1 MKLYGGRSHNG
12 KRSLAALIALVL
24 IICVAVGGTI
34 AYIVTQT
41 DKVENKFTPADV
53 KIEIHETFNGTDKSS
68 ITVENVNEVKNVP
81 CYIRVKLVSNMQD
94 AAGNVTGSAAL
105 GDIALGA
112 NWFKGNDGCYYYKD
126 VVEVG
131 ASTDNLLVAGEKI
144 TLKDGQVVEVLAEGI
159 QATPDTAVTS
169 AWPVKVVNGQ
179 LENKGA

>member
-53 KIEIHETFNGTDKSS
+53 QIAIKEEFDGTDKSS
-68 ITVENVNEVKNVP
+68 ITVQNVQDDKNVP

-94 AAGNVTGSAAL
+94 DKGNVIGSAAINAFNL
-105 GDIALGA
+105 NDK
-112 NWFKGNDGCYYYKD
+112 WFKGNDGCYYYKE
-126 VVEVG
+126 VVNVG
-131 ASTDNLLVAGEKI
+131 ASTENLLEAGQKI
-144 TLKDGQVVEVLAEGI
+144 TLADGQVVEVLAEGI
-159 QATPDTAVTS
+159 QATPIDAVKA
-169 AWPVKVVNGQ
+169 AWGDDIANQ
-179 LENKGA
+179 LNKGA

>member
-53 KIEIHETFNGTDKSS
+53 EIKINEIVNDNIKSS
-68 ITVENVNEVKNVP
+68 ITVQNVQADKNVP

-94 AAGNVTGSAAL
+94 DKGNVTGSAVINTFTL
-105 GDIALGA
+105 GE
-112 NWFKGNDGCYYYKD
+112 NWFDGGDGCYYYKD
-126 VVEVG
+126 VVAVG
-131 ASTDNLLVAGEKI
+131 ASTANLLADGEKI
-144 TLKDGQVVEVLAEGI
+144 TLTTGQVVEVLAEGI
-159 QATPDTAVTS
+159 QATPETAVTS
-169 AWPVKVVNGQ
+169 AWPVTVVNGQ
-179 LENKGA
+179 LNKGA

>member
-53 KIEIHETFNGTDKSS
+53 KIQINEVFENNIKSS
-68 ITVENVNEVKNVP
+68 ITVENVNDAKNVP

-94 AAGNVTGSAAL
+94 DKGNVTGSAVINTFKL
-105 GDIALGA
+105 NDK
-112 NWFKGNDGCYYYKD
+112 WFDGGDGCYYYKD
-126 VVEVG
+126 VVNVG
-131 ASTDNLLVAGEKI
+131 DATANLLADGSTIKL
-144 TLKDGQVVEVLAEGI
+144 TTGQVVEVLAEGI
-159 QATPDTAVTS
+159 QATPIDAVKA
-169 AWPVKVVNGQ
+169 AWGEAIANE
-179 LENKGA
+179 LTKGA

>member
-53 KIEIHETFNGTDKSS
+53 KIEINETFENNIKSS
-68 ITVENVNEVKNVP
+68 ITVQNVNDAKNVP

-94 AAGNVTGSAAL
+94 KDGNVIGSAAINTFNPN
-105 GDIALGA
+105 DK
-112 NWFKGNDGCYYYKD
+112 WFDGGDGCYYYKD
-126 VVEVG
+126 VVNVG
-131 ASTDNLLVAGEKI
+131 ASTENLLADGSTIKLA
-144 TLKDGQVVEVLAEGI
+144 TGQVVEVLAEGI
-159 QATPDTAVTS
+159 QATPIDAVKA
-169 AWPVKVVNGQ
+169 AWGDDIANE
-179 LENKGA
+179 LTKGA

>member
-53 KIEIHETFNGTDKSS
+53 QIAIQEDFDGTVKSS
-68 ITVENVNEVKNVP
+68 ITVQNVQDAKNVP

-94 AAGNVTGSAAL
+94 DKGNVTGSAAINAFEL
-105 GDIALGA
+105 
-112 NWFKGNDGCYYYKD
+112 NNKWFKGADGCYYYKD
-126 VVEVG
+126 VVAVG
-131 ASTDNLLVAGEKI
+131 DSTANLLADGSKI
-144 TLKDGQVVEVLAEGI
+144 TLTTGQVVEVLAEGI
-159 QATPDTAVTS
+159 QATPIDAVKA
-169 AWPVKVVNGQ
+169 AWGETIANQ
-179 LENKGA
+179 LNRGA

>member
-53 KIEIHETFNGTDKSS
+53 EIKINEIVNDNIKSS
-68 ITVENVNEVKNVP
+68 ITVENVNDAKNVP
-81 CYIRVKLVSNMQD
+81 CYIRVKLVSNTQD
-94 AAGNVTGSAAL
+94 ADKNVTGSAVINTFKL
-105 GDIALGA
+105 NDK
-112 NWFKGNDGCYYYKD
+112 WFDGGDGCYYYRD
-126 VVEVG
+126 VVAVG
-131 ASTDNLLVAGEKI
+131 DSTANLLAGGEKI
-144 TLKDGQVVEVLAEGI
+144 TLTSGQVVEVLAEGI

-169 AWPVKVVNGQ
+169 AWPVTVVNGQ
-179 LENKGA
+179 LTKGA

>member
-53 KIEIHETFNGTDKSS
+53 QIAIKEDFDGTDKSS
-68 ITVENVNEVKNVP
+68 ITVENVQDDKNVP

-94 AAGNVTGSAAL
+94 DKGDVIGSAAINTFNL
-105 GDIALGA
+105 NDK
-112 NWFKGNDGCYYYKD
+112 WFDGGDGCYYYKN
-126 VVEVG
+126 VVAVG
-131 ASTDNLLVAGEKI
+131 ASTENLLENGEKI
-144 TLKDGQVVEVLAEGI
+144 TLADGQVVEVLAEGI
-159 QATPDTAVTS
+159 QATPIDAVKA
-169 AWPVKVVNGQ
+169 AWGEAIANE
-179 LENKGA
+179 LTKGA

>member
-53 KIEIHETFNGTDKSS
+53 QIAIKEDFDGTDKSS
-68 ITVENVNEVKNVP
+68 ITVENVQDAKNVP
-81 CYIRVKLVSNMQD
+81 CYIRVKLVSNTQD
-94 AAGNVTGSAAL
+94 KDGKVTGSAAL
-105 GDIALGA
+105 GEFQLNDK
-112 NWFKGNDGCYYYKD
+112 WFDGGDGCYYYKD
-126 VVEVG
+126 VVAVG
-131 ASTDNLLVAGEKI
+131 KSTANLLADGAKI
-144 TLKDGQVVEVLAEGI
+144 TLTNGQVVEVLAEGI

-169 AWPVKVVNGQ
+169 AWPVTVVNGQ
-179 LENKGA
+179 LTKGA

>member
-53 KIEIHETFNGTDKSS
+53 QIAIKEEFDGADKSS
-68 ITVENVNEVKNVP
+68 ITVQNVQDDKNVP

-94 AAGNVTGSAAL
+94 KDDNVTGSAAINAFEL
-105 GDIALGA
+105 ND
-112 NWFKGNDGCYYYKD
+112 NWFKGDDGCYYYKD
-126 VVEVG
+126 VVNVG
-131 ASTDNLLVAGEKI
+131 ASTANLLADDSKI
-144 TLKDGQVVEVLAEGI
+144 TLANGQVVEVLAEGI
-159 QATPDTAVTS
+159 QATPETAVTS
-169 AWPVKVVNGQ
+169 AWPVTVVNGQ
-179 LENKGA
+179 LIKGA

>member
-53 KIEIHETFNGTDKSS
+53 QIAIEEDFNGTVKSS
-68 ITVENVNEVKNVP
+68 ITVQNVDDAKNVP

-94 AAGNVTGSAAL
+94 ADKNVIGSAAINSFKL
-105 GDIALGA
+105 GD
-112 NWFKGNDGCYYYKD
+112 NWFDGGDGCYYYKD
-126 VVEVG
+126 VVAVG
-131 ASTDNLLVAGEKI
+131 DSTANLLADGSKI
-144 TLKDGQVVEVLAEGI
+144 TLTNGQVVEVLAEGI
-159 QATPDTAVTS
+159 QATPIDAVKA
-169 AWPVKVVNGQ
+169 AWGDDIANE
-179 LENKGA
+179 LTRGA

>member
-53 KIEIHETFNGTDKSS
+53 EIKINEIVNDNIKSS
-68 ITVENVNEVKNVP
+68 ITVQNVQADKNVP
-81 CYIRVKLVSNMQD
+81 CYIRVKLVSNMQED
-94 AAGNVTGSAAL
+94 GNVTGSAAINAFEL
-105 GDIALGA
+105 NDK
-112 NWFKGNDGCYYYKD
+112 WFDGGDGCYYYKD
-126 VVEVG
+126 VVNVG
-131 ASTDNLLVAGEKI
+131 ASTANLLADGSTIKL
-144 TLKDGQVVEVLAEGI
+144 TNGQVVEVLAEGI
-159 QATPDTAVTS
+159 QATPETAVTS
-169 AWPVKVVNGQ
+169 AWPVVVVNGQ

>member
-53 KIEIHETFNGTDKSS
+53 KIEIHETFDGTNKSS
-68 ITVENVNEVKNVP
+68 ITVQNVQADKNVP

-94 AAGNVTGSAAL
+94 DKGNVIGSAAIGEVNL
-105 GDIALGA
+105 ND
-112 NWFKGNDGCYYYKD
+112 NWFRGADGCYYYKD
-126 VVEVG
+126 VVNVG
-131 ASTDNLLVAGEKI
+131 DATANLLADGSTIKL
-144 TLKDGQVVEVLAEGI
+144 TTGQVVEVLAEGI
-159 QATPDTAVTS
+159 QATPIDAVKA
-169 AWPVKVVNGQ
+169 AWGEAIANE
-179 LENKGA
+179 LTKGA

>member
-53 KIEIHETFNGTDKSS
+53 EIKIHETFNGTDKSS
-68 ITVENVNEVKNVP
+68 ITVENVNDAKNVP
-81 CYIRVKLVSNMQD
+81 CYIRVKLVSNTQD
-94 AAGNVTGSAAL
+94 ADKNVTGSAAINAFEL
-105 GDIALGA
+105 
-112 NWFKGNDGCYYYKD
+112 NNKWFKGADGCYYYKG
-126 VVEVG
+126 VVNVG
-131 ASTDNLLVAGEKI
+131 DATANLLADGSKI
-144 TLKDGQVVEVLAEGI
+144 TLTSGQVVEVLAEGI
-159 QATPDTAVTS
+159 QATPETAVTS

>member
-53 KIEIHETFNGTDKSS
+53 KIQINETFENNVKSS
-68 ITVENVNEVKNVP
+68 ITVQNVQDAKNVP

-94 AAGNVTGSAAL
+94 DKGNVIGSAAIGEFKL
-105 GDIALGA
+105 NDK
-112 NWFKGNDGCYYYKD
+112 WFEGGDGCYYYRD
-126 VVEVG
+126 VVAVG
-131 ASTDNLLVAGEKI
+131 NSTADLLANGEKI
-144 TLKDGQVVEVLAEGI
+144 TLKSGQVVEVLAEGI
-159 QATPDTAVTS
+159 QATPETAVTS

-179 LENKGA
+179 LNEGA

>member
-53 KIEIHETFNGTDKSS
+53 EIKIHEVFENNVKSS
-68 ITVENVNEVKNVP
+68 ITVQNVNDAKNVP

-94 AAGNVTGSAAL
+94 KDGNVTGSAAI
-105 GDIALGA
+105 GDFQPND
-112 NWFKGNDGCYYYKD
+112 NWFKGNDGCYYYKN
-126 VVEVG
+126 VVAVG
-131 ASTDNLLVAGEKI
+131 DATENLLAAGEKI
-144 TLKDGQVVEVLAEGI
+144 TLKEGQVVEVLAEGI
-159 QATPDTAVTS
+159 QATPETAVTS
-169 AWPVKVVNGQ
+169 AWPVSVVNGQ

>member
-53 KIEIHETFNGTDKSS
+53 KIEIHETFDGTNKSS
-68 ITVENVNEVKNVP
+68 ITVQNVNDAKNVP
-81 CYIRVKLVSNMQD
+81 CYIRVKLVSNTQD
-94 AAGNVTGSAAL
+94 ADKNVTGSAAI
-105 GDIALGA
+105 GDFNLND

-126 VVEVG
+126 VVNVG
-131 ASTDNLLVAGEKI
+131 DSTANLLADGSTIKL
-144 TLKDGQVVEVLAEGI
+144 TTGQVVEVLAEGI
-159 QATPDTAVTS
+159 QATPIDAVKA
-169 AWPVKVVNGQ
+169 AWGEAIANE
-179 LENKGA
+179 LTKGA

>member
-53 KIEIHETFNGTDKSS
+53 QIAIEEDFNGAVKSS
-68 ITVENVNEVKNVP
+68 ITVQNVQAEKNVP

-94 AAGNVTGSAAL
+94 ADKNVIGSAAINSFKL
-105 GDIALGA
+105 GD
-112 NWFKGNDGCYYYKD
+112 NWFDGGDGCYYYKD
-126 VVEVG
+126 VVAVG
-131 ASTDNLLVAGEKI
+131 KSTANLLADGAKI
-144 TLKDGQVVEVLAEGI
+144 TLTNGQVVEVLAEGI

-169 AWPVKVVNGQ
+169 AWPVTVVNGQ
-179 LENKGA
+179 LTKGA

>member
-53 KIEIHETFNGTDKSS
+53 EIKIHETFDGTNKSS
-68 ITVENVNEVKNVP
+68 ITVENVNDAKNVP

-94 AAGNVTGSAAL
+94 KDGNVTGSAAINAFEL
-105 GDIALGA
+105 
-112 NWFKGNDGCYYYKD
+112 NNKWFKGNDGCYYYKD
-126 VVEVG
+126 VVAVG
-131 ASTDNLLVAGEKI
+131 DSTANLLADGSKI
-144 TLKDGQVVEVLAEGI
+144 TLTTGQVVEVLAEGI
-159 QATPDTAVTS
+159 QATPETAVTS
-169 AWPVKVVNGQ
+169 AWPVTVVNGQ
-179 LENKGA
+179 LNKGA

>member
-53 KIEIHETFNGTDKSS
+53 QIAIKEEFDGADKSS
-68 ITVENVNEVKNVP
+68 ITVQNVEDDKNVP

-94 AAGNVTGSAAL
+94 DKGNVTDSAAINTFNL
-105 GDIALGA
+105 NDK
-112 NWFKGNDGCYYYKD
+112 WFDGGDGCYYYKD
-126 VVEVG
+126 VVNVG
-131 ASTDNLLVAGEKI
+131 DSTANLLAGGEKI
-144 TLKDGQVVEVLAEGI
+144 TLTNGQVVEVLAEGI
-159 QATPDTAVTS
+159 QATPIDAVKA
-169 AWPVKVVNGQ
+169 AWGEAIASQ
-179 LENKGA
+179 LNKGA

>member
-68 ITVENVNEVKNVP
+68 ITVQNVQDDKNVP

-94 AAGNVTGSAAL
+94 DKGNVTGSAEIGKFNL
-105 GDIALGA
+105 NDK
-112 NWFKGNDGCYYYKD
+112 WFKGNDGCYYYKE
-126 VVEVG
+126 VVNVG
-131 ASTDNLLVAGEKI
+131 ASTENLLAAGQTIKL
-144 TLKDGQVVEVLAEGI
+144 TNDQVVEVLAEGI
-159 QATPDTAVTS
+159 QATPIDAVES
-169 AWPVKVVNGQ
+169 AWPVKVVSGQ

>member
-53 KIEIHETFNGTDKSS
+53 QIAIEEDFNGTVKSS
-68 ITVENVNEVKNVP
+68 ITVQNVDDAKNVP

-94 AAGNVTGSAAL
+94 ADKNVIGSAAINSFKL
-105 GDIALGA
+105 GD
-112 NWFKGNDGCYYYKD
+112 NWFDGGDGCYYYKD
-126 VVEVG
+126 VVNVG
-131 ASTDNLLVAGEKI
+131 ASTANLLADGSKI
-144 TLKDGQVVEVLAEGI
+144 TLTNGQVVEVLAEGI

-169 AWPVKVVNGQ
+169 AWPVTVVNGQ
-179 LENKGA
+179 LNKGA

>member
-53 KIEIHETFNGTDKSS
+53 KIEIHETFDGTNKSS
-68 ITVENVNEVKNVP
+68 ITIENVNDPKNVP

-94 AAGNVTGSAAL
+94 DKGNVTGSAAINAFEL
-105 GDIALGA
+105 
-112 NWFKGNDGCYYYKD
+112 NNKWFKGNDGCYYYKD
-126 VVEVG
+126 VVAVG
-131 ASTDNLLVAGEKI
+131 ASTANLLADGSTI
-144 TLKDGQVVEVLAEGI
+144 TLTNGQVVEVLAEGI
-159 QATPDTAVTS
+159 QATPIDAVKE
-169 AWPVKVVNGQ
+169 AWGEAIANQ
-179 LENKGA
+179 LNKGA

>member
-34 AYIVTQT
+34 ASIVTQT
-41 DKVENKFTPADV
+41 GSVENKFTPADV
-53 KIEIHETFNGTDKSS
+53 EIKINETFDGTDKSS
-68 ITVENVNEVKNVP
+68 ITVENVQADKNVP

-94 AAGNVTGSAAL
+94 KDGNVTGSAAL
-105 GDIALGA
+105 GDIALGT

-126 VVEVG
+126 VVAVG
-131 ASTDNLLVAGEKI
+131 DSTKNLLADGAKI
-144 TLKDGQVVEVLAEGI
+144 TLKEGQVVEVLAEGI
-159 QATPDTAVTS
+159 QATPIDAVES
-169 AWPVKVVNGQ
+169 AWPVVVVNGQ

>member
-53 KIEIHETFNGTDKSS
+53 QIAIKEDFDGTVKSS
-68 ITVENVNEVKNVP
+68 ITVENVQADKNVP

-94 AAGNVTGSAAL
+94 DKGNVTGSAAI
-105 GDIALGA
+105 GDIALGT
-112 NWFKGNDGCYYYKD
+112 NWFKGDDGCYYYKN
-126 VVEVG
+126 VVNVG
-131 ASTDNLLVAGEKI
+131 SSTANLLADGSTIKL
-144 TLKDGQVVEVLAEGI
+144 TTGQVIEVLAEGI
-159 QATPDTAVTS
+159 QATPETAVTS

>member
-53 KIEIHETFNGTDKSS
+53 QIAIEEDFNGTVKSS
-68 ITVENVNEVKNVP
+68 ITVQNVDDAKNVP

-94 AAGNVTGSAAL
+94 DKGNVTGSAVINTFTL
-105 GDIALGA
+105 GE
-112 NWFKGNDGCYYYKD
+112 NWFDGGDGCYYYKD
-126 VVEVG
+126 VVNVG
-131 ASTDNLLVAGEKI
+131 DATANLLADGSTIKL
-144 TLKDGQVVEVLAEGI
+144 TTGQVVEVLAEGI
-159 QATPDTAVTS
+159 QAAPIDAVKA
-169 AWPVKVVNGQ
+169 AWGDDIANE
-179 LENKGA
+179 LNKGA

>member
-53 KIEIHETFNGTDKSS
+53 KIEIHERFDGADKSS
-68 ITVENVNEVKNVP
+68 ITVQNVQDDKNVP
-81 CYIRVKLVSNMQD
+81 CYIRVKLVSNTQD
-94 AAGNVTGSAAL
+94 ADKNVTGSAVINTFKL
-105 GDIALGA
+105 NDK
-112 NWFKGNDGCYYYKD
+112 WFDGGDGCYYYRD
-126 VVEVG
+126 VVAVG
-131 ASTDNLLVAGEKI
+131 DSTANLLANGEKI
-144 TLKDGQVVEVLAEGI
+144 TLTTGQVVEVLAEGI
-159 QATPDTAVTS
+159 QATPIDAVKA
-169 AWPVKVVNGQ
+169 AWGDAIASQ